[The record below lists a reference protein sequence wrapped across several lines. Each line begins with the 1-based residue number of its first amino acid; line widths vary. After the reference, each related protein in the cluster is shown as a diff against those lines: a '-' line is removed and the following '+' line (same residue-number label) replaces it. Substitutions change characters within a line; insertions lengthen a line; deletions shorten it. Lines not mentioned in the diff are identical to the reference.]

1 MIPPFCG
8 RISYP
13 FKYVDTSYICRA
25 HGGSTIGQKVRE
37 KTLMRDTGVWP
48 YNRRLAS
55 SQKQGPYTSDNKD
68 FLRSDL
74 AFMQKVQCGK
84 KPRTQD

>member
-1 MIPPFCG
+1 
-8 RISYP
+8 
-13 FKYVDTSYICRA
+13 
-25 HGGSTIGQKVRE
+25 
-37 KTLMRDTGVWP
+37 MRDTGVWP

-74 AFMQKVQCGK
+74 PFMQEVQCGK